1 MKGGENFMKNFI
13 LLLFIIIS
21 ISSYSETSIEWKVEK
36 GINPWEITVRCT
48 LYGDLFKNYN
58 LTIKP
63 FGKGLGED
71 RVFTDGRYY
80 DSSTKM
86 SLIVTKKNNFQYNSE
101 IADYEC
107 YLEKD
112 NKNISTFK
120 FRIKGVLIIEQ

>member
-1 MKGGENFMKNFI
+1 MKNFI

-71 RVFTDGRYY
+71 RTG
-80 DSSTKM
+80 
-86 SLIVTKKNNFQYNSE
+86 
-101 IADYEC
+101 
-107 YLEKD
+107 YLLM
-112 NKNISTFK
+112 
-120 FRIKGVLIIEQ
+120 GVIMIHLLKCH

>member
-1 MKGGENFMKNFI
+1 
-13 LLLFIIIS
+13 
-21 ISSYSETSIEWKVEK
+21 
-36 GINPWEITVRCT
+36 
-48 LYGDLFKNYN
+48 
-58 LTIKP
+58 
-63 FGKGLGED
+63 
-71 RVFTDGRYY
+71 
-80 DSSTKM
+80 M

>member
-1 MKGGENFMKNFI
+1 MKKFI

-21 ISSYSETSIEWKVEK
+21 IGSYSETSIEWKVEK
-36 GINPWEITVRCT
+36 GINPWEITVRCN

-58 LTIKP
+58 LTVKP

-80 DSSTKM
+80 DPSTK
-86 SLIVTKKNNFQYNSE
+86 VTKKNNFQYNSE

-112 NKNISTFK
+112 NKNISIFK